1 MFLSFSLVVVLA
13 LKVFF
18 TSAPL
23 EPIVRVSIS
32 STTVTSASAMW
43 VVVKSYY
50 FSVLAVPIRP
60 FAVYLVY
67 CKSVKWGYCLW
78 LYYFG

>member
-1 MFLSFSLVVVLA
+1 
-13 LKVFF
+13 
-18 TSAPL
+18 
-23 EPIVRVSIS
+23 
-32 STTVTSASAMW
+32 MW

>member
-1 MFLSFSLVVVLA
+1 
-13 LKVFF
+13 
-18 TSAPL
+18 
-23 EPIVRVSIS
+23 
-32 STTVTSASAMW
+32 MW

-67 CKSVKWGYCLW
+67 C
-78 LYYFG
+78 